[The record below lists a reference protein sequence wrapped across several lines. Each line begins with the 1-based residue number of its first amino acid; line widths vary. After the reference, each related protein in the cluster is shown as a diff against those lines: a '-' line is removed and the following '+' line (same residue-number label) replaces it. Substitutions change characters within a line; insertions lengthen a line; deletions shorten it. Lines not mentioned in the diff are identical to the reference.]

1 MNSRNYVLC
10 VSKNHI
16 KRRGNMINLETRNE
30 LLEQFKA
37 RANERLVEN
46 CQDVDFKK
54 YFADAD
60 LYMVKNGIKKIKD
73 NVYGALPLG
82 YALEKTFMYVTAT
95 GDANS
100 AMSVVNISISTSG
113 KSAEDFKFKTAVT
126 ADSTYAVVVDYMI
139 EVYSVLLLDA
149 MEKVN
154 LKKVNEVLAEIA
166 EKAGVDYSV
175 SVVSSTDRAGR
186 KINYMSDDTL
196 ELVADEDMVFQLDD
210 LVVMKDVDGVI
221 VTEDLKEQVMQQ
233 EIDAMKLAQ
242 TPEQYMKAKAGFL
255 AGYVADVRKQV
266 KPLTYIKKITSKNV
280 RSGRGKKDC
289 LMYFFED
296 GVFALV
302 EQKDEQL
309 NVVLS
314 PFNVETYEKV
324 DVDVLAKIAE

>member
-1 MNSRNYVLC
+1 
-10 VSKNHI
+10 
-16 KRRGNMINLETRNE
+16 MINLATRNE

-82 YALEKTFMYVTAT
+82 YAFEKTFMYVTAT
-95 GDANS
+95 GDAHS
-100 AMSVVNISISTSG
+100 AMSVVNISISTSS
-113 KSAEDFKFKTAVT
+113 KSVEDFKFKTAVT
-126 ADSTYAVVVDYMI
+126 ADSTYSAVVDYMI
-139 EVYSVLLLDA
+139 GVYSVLLLDA

-154 LKKVNEVLAEIA
+154 LKKVNEVLAEIT

-186 KINYMSDDTL
+186 KINYMSDDEL

-210 LVVMKDVDGVI
+210 LVVMKDVDDVI

>member
-1 MNSRNYVLC
+1 MNSRNYILC

-37 RANERLVEN
+37 RANARLVEN

-139 EVYSVLLLDA
+139 GVYSVLLLDA

-210 LVVMKDVDGVI
+210 LVVMKDVDGLI

-324 DVDVLAKIAE
+324 DVDVLDKIAE

>member
-37 RANERLVEN
+37 RANARLVEN

-139 EVYSVLLLDA
+139 GVYSVLLLDA

-210 LVVMKDVDGVI
+210 LVVMKDVDGLI

-324 DVDVLAKIAE
+324 DVDVLDKIAE